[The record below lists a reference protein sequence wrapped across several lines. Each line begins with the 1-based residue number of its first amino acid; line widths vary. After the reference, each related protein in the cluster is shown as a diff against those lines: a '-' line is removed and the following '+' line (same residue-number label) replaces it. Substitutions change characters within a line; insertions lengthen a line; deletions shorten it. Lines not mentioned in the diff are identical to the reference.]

1 MTREEVIRLLSEQRT
16 ELLKMGVRSLA
27 LFGSAARDELR
38 PDSDID
44 LLVDLEPPYTY
55 DRYIRIK
62 FLIED
67 LLRRPVDLVMPETL
81 KERIRFYNEREP
93 LYVP

>member
-1 MTREEVIRLLSEQRT
+1 MTREEIIHTLSEHRA
-16 ELLKMGVRSLA
+16 ELSKKGVRSLA

-44 LLVDLEPPYTY
+44 LLADLEPPYTY
-55 DRYIRIK
+55 DRYIQVK
-62 FLIED
+62 FFIED

-81 KERIRFYNEREP
+81 KERIRPYIEREA

>member
-1 MTREEVIRLLSEQRT
+1 MTREEIIRTLSEHRA
-16 ELLKMGVRSLA
+16 ELSKKGVRSLA

-44 LLVDLEPPYTY
+44 LLADLEPPYTY
-55 DRYIRIK
+55 DRYIQVK
-62 FLIED
+62 FFIED

-81 KERIRFYNEREP
+81 KERIRPYIEREA